1 MNKFC
6 ICLSIFLVLYIVLPV
21 LEIAVRR
28 PSVRPR
34 RVTFQSGKQLSRVPC
49 PADRQLFGQ
58 FASLDTSGQAT
69 FKQGKQLCSLACPAG

>member
-1 MNKFC
+1 M
-6 ICLSIFLVLYIVLPV
+6 LADATVS
-21 LEIAVRR
+21 VRNSC

-58 FASLDTSGQAT
+58 FAFQDRSGQAT
-69 FKQGKQLCSLACPAG
+69 FKQGNNFVYLLALLANNFLTRVSNTATV